1 MKQQINEIKRMQLLA
16 GLITESEY
24 QESTDESKIE
34 EGAST
39 ELDSTMRDLYTKPLL
54 GGYVLDYS
62 FDGPQFIIHISKS
75 PAKKGQQTKDVE
87 KLGTATCIN
96 GKWSFDGVQK
106 SDDDQSTLDKLA
118 SLAFPQ
124 TNENI
129 HNTIQM
135 GGMVGGRNFSA
146 EAEED
151 KKAVEDIKAAIANGA
166 SEKDAIEQVSKKY
179 KLYSDYLKRKYDQS
193 NKIKEGEAAYEYE
206 KGKAAGK
213 KEEKAKLTKEDLADA
228 EAEKMMDFLAE
239 YEVIYVVENG
249 ICYRKDDEGNL
260 DRVDM
265 YYCKRYAGTGVR
277 EEKEKEKE
285 LKEELS
291 DEGIARLEAEVDNRY
306 LSILKYSLENLVP
319 TLISKGD
326 FDEDDVI
333 DYLTHLVKKSYKD
346 GESNS

>member
-1 MKQQINEIKRMQLLA
+1 MKQQINEIKRMQQLA
-16 GLITESEY
+16 G
-24 QESTDESKIE
+24 
-34 EGAST
+34 
-39 ELDSTMRDLYTKPLL
+39 
-54 GGYVLDYS
+54 
-62 FDGPQFIIHISKS
+62 II
-75 PAKKGQQTKDVE
+75 AE
-87 KLGTATCIN
+87 N
-96 GKWSFDGVQK
+96 
-106 SDDDQSTLDKLA
+106 
-118 SLAFPQ
+118 Q

-135 GGMVGGRNFSA
+135 GGMFGGRNFSA

-179 KLYSDYLKRKYDQS
+179 KLYSDYLKRRYDQS

-206 KGKAAGK
+206 KGKEVGEN
-213 KEEKAKLTKEDLADA
+213 EEE
-228 EAEKMMDFLAE
+228 EA
-239 YEVIYVVENG
+239 
-249 ICYRKDDEGNL
+249 
-260 DRVDM
+260 
-265 YYCKRYAGTGVR
+265 
-277 EEKEKEKE
+277 

-291 DEGIARLEAEVDNRY
+291 NEGIARLEAEVDNRY